1 MESTPANIP
10 AATLDEEITKL
21 REFIAILGREQE
33 LLTSADID
41 ALMPLIDTKT
51 GMANTLT
58 ALSRGR
64 DDCLARIGLPG
75 SRAGMEAW
83 LKESGNDQ
91 QRRGWQDLLQLAA
104 TARAINE
111 TNGKLINLHAQRNQQ
126 AFAALMSAA
135 NRAMTYG
142 PDGQQQPGFGSRIL
156 GTA

>member
-1 MESTPANIP
+1 VEPTLAHGP
-10 AATLDEEITKL
+10 AATLGEEIAKL
-21 REFIAILGREQE
+21 REFIAILEREQE
-33 LLTSADID
+33 LLTRADID
-41 ALMPLIDTKT
+41 TLMPLIDTKT

-64 DDCLARIGLPG
+64 DECLARQGLPG
-75 SRAGMEAW
+75 SRPGMEVW
-83 LKESGNDQ
+83 LEKSGTDK
-91 QRRGWQDLLQLAA
+91 QRQEWQELLRLAA
-104 TARAINE
+104 TARALNE

-142 PDGQQQPGFGSRIL
+142 PDGQQQTGFGSRIL